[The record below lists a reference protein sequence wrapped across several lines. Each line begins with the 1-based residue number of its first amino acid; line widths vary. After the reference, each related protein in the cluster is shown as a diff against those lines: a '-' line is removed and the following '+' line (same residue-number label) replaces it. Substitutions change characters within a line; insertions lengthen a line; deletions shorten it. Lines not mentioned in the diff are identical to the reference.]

1 MFQAPYAGIQEP
13 ELPDGLYT
21 MQPLIQTSEAAGAG
35 SYPRGT
41 ADQFGHRPDHCLS
54 CQEDDQILLSG
65 AGKEIGWNL
74 SSDSG
79 DREGEEEE
87 VEME

>member
-13 ELPDGLYT
+13 ELPDGLYA

-54 CQEDDQILLSG
+54 CQEDDQIFG